1 LINCSLNVI
10 RMLMTSVND
19 TENAPQF
26 LQVGASKT
34 VVLCITSSPPIALPG
49 SSLPRHSS
57 DYRGTESRYSLP
69 TVIGGWLGC
78 YLVAN
83 ILGGAIAGASSAPS
97 GEEPIWILA
106 ASALALWTPFI
117 VMLVVLSR
125 KLGSGHF
132 WSDYSVRFRP
142 IDALGIPLGVASQ
155 ILLVSAVYWPLRKIF
170 PSTFDAADVEERA
183 RDLYDRAH
191 GGWLVVLVLIV
202 VVGAPIVEE
211 LVYRGFIQGTL
222 RGTMNEGVALVVT
235 AVWFTLIHL
244 TPVEYPGLFAIALVL
259 GFSYHFSRRIGLSI
273 VTHMAFN
280 ATGLLLVAVK

>member
-1 LINCSLNVI
+1 
-10 RMLMTSVND
+10 MLTISASG
-19 TENAPQF
+19 TENAPLF

-34 VVLCITSSPPIALPG
+34 AEPCTTSSHLIALPG
-49 SSLPRHSS
+49 NSAPRHSS
-57 DYRGTESRYSLP
+57 DYRGTASRYSLP

-83 ILGGAIAGASSAPS
+83 ILGGIIAGASSAPS
-97 GEEPIWILA
+97 GEEPIWILG

-117 VMLVVLSR
+117 VMLVMLSR
-125 KLGSGHF
+125 KLGSGNF

-142 IDALGIPLGVASQ
+142 IDALGIPLGIASQ

-170 PSTFDAADVEERA
+170 PNTFNAADVEDRA

-191 GGWLVVLVLIV
+191 GGWLIVLVLIV

-222 RGTMNEGVALVVT
+222 RGTMNHGVALVVT
-235 AVWFTLIHL
+235 AVWFALIHFV
-244 TPVEYPGLFAIALVL
+244 PVEYPGLFAIALVL
-259 GFSYHFSRRIGLSI
+259 GLSYHFSHRIGMAI

-280 ATGLLLVAVK
+280 ATGLLLVALK

>member
-1 LINCSLNVI
+1 
-10 RMLMTSVND
+10 MLMTSVND

-132 WSDYSVRFRP
+132 WSDYFVRFRP

-244 TPVEYPGLFAIALVL
+244 TPVEYPGLFVIALVL

>member
-1 LINCSLNVI
+1 
-10 RMLMTSVND
+10 MLMTSVND

-49 SSLPRHSS
+49 SSLPGHSS

-170 PSTFDAADVEERA
+170 PQTFDAADVEERA
-183 RDLYDRAH
+183 RNLYDRAH
-191 GGWLVVLVLIV
+191 GGWLVVLVIIV

-222 RGTMNEGVALVVT
+222 RGTMNESVALVVT

-273 VTHMAFN
+273 VAHMAFN

>member
-1 LINCSLNVI
+1 
-10 RMLMTSVND
+10 MLMTSVND

-132 WSDYSVRFRP
+132 WSDYFVRFRP

-191 GGWLVVLVLIV
+191 GGWLAVLVLIV

-244 TPVEYPGLFAIALVL
+244 TPVEYPGLFVIALVL

>member
-1 LINCSLNVI
+1 MPGN
-10 RMLMTSVND
+10 
-19 TENAPQF
+19 
-26 LQVGASKT
+26 
-34 VVLCITSSPPIALPG
+34 SP
-49 SSLPRHSS
+49 PRHSS
-57 DYRGTESRYSLP
+57 DYRGTASRYSLP

-83 ILGGAIAGASSAPS
+83 ILGGIIAGASSAPS

-132 WSDYSVRFRP
+132 WSDYFVRFRP

-244 TPVEYPGLFAIALVL
+244 TPVEYPGLFVIALVL

>member
-1 LINCSLNVI
+1 
-10 RMLMTSVND
+10 MLMTSVND

-49 SSLPRHSS
+49 SSLPGHSS

-106 ASALALWTPFI
+106 TSALALWTPFI

-125 KLGSGHF
+125 KLGSGNF
-132 WSDYSVRFRP
+132 WSDYSIRFRP

-170 PSTFDAADVEERA
+170 PQTFDAADVEERA
-183 RDLYDRAH
+183 RNLYDRAH
-191 GGWLVVLVLIV
+191 GGWLVVLVIIV

-222 RGTMNEGVALVVT
+222 RGTMNESVALVVT

-273 VTHMAFN
+273 VAHMAFN

>member
-1 LINCSLNVI
+1 MPTISANG
-10 RMLMTSVND
+10 
-19 TENAPQF
+19 TENAPLF
-26 LQVGASKT
+26 RQVGASKT
-34 VVLCITSSPPIALPG
+34 AGPCTTSSHPIALPG
-49 SSLPRHSS
+49 NSPPRHSS

-125 KLGSGHF
+125 KLGSGNF

>member
-1 LINCSLNVI
+1 
-10 RMLMTSVND
+10 MLMTSVID

-117 VMLVVLSR
+117 VMLVLLSR

>member
-1 LINCSLNVI
+1 
-10 RMLMTSVND
+10 MLMTSAND
-19 TENAPQF
+19 TGNAPRF
-26 LQVGASKT
+26 RQVGALKT
-34 VVLCITSSPPIALPG
+34 VVPCITSSPPIALPG

-69 TVIGGWLGC
+69 TIIGGWLGC

-83 ILGGAIAGASSAPS
+83 ILGGIIASTSSAPT
-97 GEEPIWILA
+97 GKEPIWLLA

-125 KLGSGHF
+125 KLGSGNF

-142 IDALGIPLGVASQ
+142 MDALGIPLGVASQ
-155 ILLVSAVYWPLRKIF
+155 ILLVSAVYWPLRKAF
-170 PSTFDAADVEERA
+170 PSTFNSADVEERA

-191 GGWLVVLVLIV
+191 GWWLVVLVLVV

-222 RGTMNEGVALVVT
+222 RGTMNHGVALVVT
-235 AVWFTLIHL
+235 ALWFTLIHF

-280 ATGLLLVAVK
+280 ATGLLLVALK

>member
-1 LINCSLNVI
+1 
-10 RMLMTSVND
+10 MLMTSVND

-34 VVLCITSSPPIALPG
+34 VVLCITSSPQIALPG

>member
-1 LINCSLNVI
+1 
-10 RMLMTSVND
+10 M
-19 TENAPQF
+19 
-26 LQVGASKT
+26 
-34 VVLCITSSPPIALPG
+34 LCITSSPPIALPG

-106 ASALALWTPFI
+106 TSALALWTPFI

-191 GGWLVVLVLIV
+191 GVWLVVLVLIV

>member
-142 IDALGIPLGVASQ
+142 IDALGIPLGIASQ

>member
-1 LINCSLNVI
+1 
-10 RMLMTSVND
+10 MTSVND

-49 SSLPRHSS
+49 SSLPGHSS

-170 PSTFDAADVEERA
+170 PQTFDAADVEERA
-183 RDLYDRAH
+183 RNLYDRAH
-191 GGWLVVLVLIV
+191 GGWLVVLVIIV

-222 RGTMNEGVALVVT
+222 RGTMNESVALVVT

-273 VTHMAFN
+273 VAHMAFN

>member
-1 LINCSLNVI
+1 
-10 RMLMTSVND
+10 MLMTSVND

-49 SSLPRHSS
+49 SSLPGHSS

-125 KLGSGHF
+125 KLGSGNF

-170 PSTFDAADVEERA
+170 PQTFDAADVEERA
-183 RDLYDRAH
+183 RNLYDRAH
-191 GGWLVVLVLIV
+191 GGWLVVLVIIV

-222 RGTMNEGVALVVT
+222 RGTMNESVALVVT

-273 VTHMAFN
+273 VAHMAFN